1 MSYQDRLQTL
11 EYVSPKG
18 NSFELEYDETLT
30 RSRAKKLSVTEF
42 PGQSR
47 ASVQDLGVENWAIS
61 ITCFIQGE
69 NYDQK
74 ADAFADALL
83 EDSREN
89 GPGLLTHPRW
99 GSIDVITASFEQS
112 EDIVNGAGLATFSIT
127 FQEYHEDA
135 NDWPDS
141 TDDLLGQIESF
152 ADSALSL
159 SKTALATVTL
169 SGATQFSAAFTRMKS
184 RITTAAINFGNLG
197 ARFLANDANLFAAT
211 QEAQSDLTRKI
222 DTYLQNPSQLIEA
235 LTNLYSAPAPA
246 RAALTEKTEAYRDAI
261 SDLVDQATA
270 TEFTEGE
277 GAIHYAQVTA
287 GAIASAR
294 TVENGSLRTRED
306 AVSALEYFISIRSL
320 INSYYSTIET
330 ESGVS
335 TEFEILK
342 TANGALVA
350 AKKQILR
357 DSLNLPAERVIT
369 LDREVT
375 PIQLSYEEYGTYIRA
390 DEIIEYNNLSGN
402 EIFMIPR
409 GRKIRLV
416 A

>member
-18 NSFELEYDETLT
+18 NSFELEYDSTLT
-30 RSRAKKLSVTEF
+30 RSRTKKLSVTEF
-42 PGQSR
+42 PGQNF
-47 ASVQDLGVENWAIS
+47 ASVQDLGLENWAIS

-74 ADAFADALL
+74 ADAFLDALL
-83 EDSREN
+83 EDSNEN

-99 GSIDVITASFEQS
+99 GSIDVITASVQQDE
-112 EDIVNGAGLATFSIT
+112 EIVDGAGLATFSIT
-127 FQEYHEDA
+127 FQEYDKNA
-135 NDWPDS
+135 NEWPAS
-141 TDDLLGQIESF
+141 TEDLLGQIEAFSE
-152 ADSALSL
+152 AALSL

-184 RITTAAINFGNLG
+184 RITTAAVNFGNLG
-197 ARFLANDANLFAAT
+197 ARFLASDANLYAAM

-222 DTYLQNPSQLIEA
+222 DQYLGSPAELIEA

-246 RAALTEKTEAYRDAI
+246 SASLVEKTEAYNQAV
-261 SDLVDQATA
+261 SDLIDQTDSG
-270 TEFTEGE
+270 EFTESE

-287 GAIASAR
+287 GAIAAAK
-294 TVENGSLRTRED
+294 TIQNGTLRTRED

-320 INSYYSTIET
+320 INGYYSTIEST
-330 ESGVS
+330 SGVS

-342 TANGALVA
+342 AANDALVA

-369 LDREVT
+369 MQKEAT
-375 PIQLSYEEYGTYIRA
+375 PIQLSYEQYGTYTRA

-409 GRKIRLV
+409 GRSIRLI